1 MTKLVDD
8 GQIHSAY
15 DNMVI
20 WLTDQATSKHSQNE
34 CHMTLKMINKLFDYL
49 QSDAEQMS
57 KSNEVETWY
66 QQDWKSES
74 GEDPTAELSP
84 NLPFGATV

>member
-20 WLTDQATSKHSQNE
+20 WLTDQATSKHLQNE
-34 CHMTLKMINKLFDYL
+34 MKQNAK
-49 QSDAEQMS
+49 
-57 KSNEVETWY
+57 WR
-66 QQDWKSES
+66 
-74 GEDPTAELSP
+74 
-84 NLPFGATV
+84 